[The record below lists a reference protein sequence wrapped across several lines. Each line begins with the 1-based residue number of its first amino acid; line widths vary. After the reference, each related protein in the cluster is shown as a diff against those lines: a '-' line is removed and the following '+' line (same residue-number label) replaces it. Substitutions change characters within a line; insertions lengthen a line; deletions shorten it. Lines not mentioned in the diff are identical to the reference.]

1 MTRRVGTAQI
11 AFWVFA
17 AAMGAS
23 LSSIFLV
30 YTGQSITQV
39 FFVTAAALVGVVVQS
54 LPEKGPPPPT
64 AGQKAQN
71 ATNYGEH
78 NAKVYAESKTRLAKA
93 EARWQRQVAALGSLR
108 QSMKNPESFVLS
120 TALEM
125 DDGTLCVMYRATNSF
140 NAIVP
145 GQAVITATAIHTSDD
160 TWNSR
165 CGGKRGTDKTG
176 MLAIHL
182 Q

>member
-1 MTRRVGTAQI
+1 MTRRVGAAQI

-108 QSMKNPESFVLS
+108 QSMKNPELFVLS

-145 GQAVITATAIHTSDD
+145 G
-160 TWNSR
+160 
-165 CGGKRGTDKTG
+165 KR
-176 MLAIHL
+176 
-182 Q
+182 

>member
-1 MTRRVGTAQI
+1 MTRRVGAAQI

-71 ATNYGEH
+71 ATNYG
-78 NAKVYAESKTRLAKA
+78 A
-93 EARWQRQVAALGSLR
+93 QRQSVCGVPRLVLPRQKRAGSDR
-108 QSMKNPESFVLS
+108 WRRWVH
-120 TALEM
+120 
-125 DDGTLCVMYRATNSF
+125 CVNR
-140 NAIVP
+140 
-145 GQAVITATAIHTSDD
+145 
-160 TWNSR
+160 
-165 CGGKRGTDKTG
+165 
-176 MLAIHL
+176 
-182 Q
+182 